1 MHRYAACTLTALC
14 LTASLAS
21 AAEWEDEKVFEVNRE
36 PARASLMPVDD
47 DTILSLNG
55 AWKFHFVKRPEQ
67 RPADFWKA
75 GYDVSGWD
83 TIEVPLTWQMA
94 GYGTPIY
101 SNEQYP
107 FKIDPPRVTS
117 APPKNWTA
125 YEERNSVGS
134 YVRTFELD
142 DDFSRGRVYLRFD
155 GVESAYYVWI
165 NGTYVGYSEDTF
177 TAGEFDVTDAVKPGT
192 NTIAVE
198 VYRWCDG
205 SYLEDQ
211 DFWRLAGI
219 FRDVTLFTVPDL
231 WIRDI
236 WVRSGLEKDY
246 TTGTVEGSVIVRN
259 AGKTPSKPTTVT
271 VEVGDVYE
279 KTLQVPAL
287 QPGTETEIALPKGS
301 VPNVRRWTAETPN
314 LYTVTAVLGDE
325 EDERTF
331 ETGFRTVEVGPQGEL
346 LINGVSTIIKGAN
359 RHEMDPDRG
368 RAVPIE
374 RMEQDVRMMKALNF
388 NAVRTSHYPNHPA
401 FYELCD
407 RYGLYVCD
415 EANIEAHELRNIGR
429 SLNNVPSWAPAYKFR
444 VVNTFER
451 AKNHP
456 SVIMWSLGNETGGGK
471 NLEVCGDWLME
482 KDPTRLVHY
491 CDFPWG
497 SKHND
502 MDSAMYRTFDD
513 LRNIATQHKTRP
525 FLHVE
530 YAHSMGNACGSFD
543 EYMKI
548 YETYPRMIGGFIWD
562 FVDQSLRGDRDGKTG
577 LYKLNPY
584 KGKALVWGGLFGD
597 RPTFNDFCDNGVIT
611 AERIPKGQAA
621 AIKYAQQYFGFAWD
635 DKTNTLTVTNK
646 YFHRTV
652 EGYAVYDAEGRRL
665 AKLPTLKPGESAKI
679 QLQPEP
685 ASATEDWPVFVSDR
699 EFDVNDIAKAAEAWF
714 AVPRVM
720 DRAYARDFVM
730 PLSLADTPMTALP
743 ADYADATPVAAKGDD
758 GAVTVTFE
766 GRDAPKTAYVFRD
779 GVLAG
784 VRSEGRELL
793 ASPAAFSLYR
803 APIGNDRWIK
813 GSATWLSLRNQ
824 SNVCRD
830 MTVETFDKPFPG
842 VRVVAQMSTAGGN
855 IPYDYT
861 LVWTVVGDTVLCDG
875 AFYPGSNE
883 EVIPRLGFTLGL
895 NKAFRDFTYAGL
907 GPYENYPDRKFSVW
921 HGVFEST
928 VEQFYTPYSKT
939 QEHGGRQEIGWVR
952 FDSGDDELCVFPTDP
967 TRPFGMSV
975 AQWDAKTLAGVNLP
989 AELPASDRVVLNIDY
1004 AQTGLGNASC
1014 GPRPLP
1020 QYLVYNTPFTFGFG
1034 VRLGDRPVEVG
1045 VTTPGAVLITRD
1057 TKNLVSVTPAVAGTP
1072 VEVSVDGKAWT
1083 PYAKPFEL
1091 VSGKVAARAVAADG
1105 SVPLPPFTRTFV
1117 REVRR
1122 AAWKVVAV
1130 SSEEPGEGNAN
1141 HLFDNNPKTYW
1152 HSDWRNVHPDYPH
1165 YVTIDMG
1172 AEETVNAIRML
1183 PRPDEVNGLIG
1194 EATIELSADGKTW
1207 TTVFS
1212 GKTGWTAGNRG
1223 WKTFGLKTPVKARF
1237 IRLTATKP
1245 AVKGHIWATL
1255 SELGI
1260 EAL

>member
-1 MHRYAACTLTALC
+1 MNRYAVCTLTAIC
-14 LTASLAS
+14 LAS
-21 AAEWEDEKVFEVNRE
+21 ATAMAVEWEDEKIFEVNRE
-36 PARASLMPVDD
+36 PARASLMPADEDNVM
-47 DTILSLNG
+47 SLNG
-55 AWKFHFVKRPEQ
+55 TWKFHFVKRPGE
-67 RPADFWKA
+67 RPADFWKS

-83 TIEVPLTWQMA
+83 DIEVPLTWQMA

-107 FKIDPPRVTS
+107 FRIDPPRVTS
-117 APPKNWTA
+117 EPPKSWTA

-134 YVRTFELD
+134 YVRTFEVD
-142 DDFSRGRVYLRFD
+142 EDFSKGRLYLRFD
-155 GVESAYYVWI
+155 GVESAYYVWV
-165 NGTYVGYSEDTF
+165 NGTYVGYSEDSF
-177 TAGEFDVTDAVKPGT
+177 TAGEFDVTDLVKPGA
-192 NTIAVE
+192 NTVAVE

-246 TTGTVEGSVIVRN
+246 RTGTVEGSVIVRN
-259 AGKTPSKPTTVT
+259 AGKTPSEPTAVT
-271 VEVGDVYE
+271 VSVGDVYE
-279 KTLQVPAL
+279 QTLSVPAL
-287 QPGTETEIALPKGS
+287 RPGTETELVLPKGT
-301 VPNVRRWTAETPN
+301 VPDVKRWTAETPN
-314 LYTVTAVLGDE
+314 LYTVTAELGDGA
-325 EDERTF
+325 DERTF
-331 ETGFRTVEVGPQGEL
+331 ETGFRTVEVGPQGQL
-346 LINGVSTIIKGAN
+346 LINGVSVILKGVN

-368 RAVPIE
+368 RAVSLE
-374 RMEQDVRMMKALNF
+374 RMEQDVRLMKALNF
-388 NAVRTSHYPNHPA
+388 NAVRTAHYPNNPA

-444 VVNTFER
+444 VVNAFER
-451 AKNHP
+451 SKNHP
-456 SVIMWSLGNETGGGK
+456 SVIMWSLGNETGGGR

-502 MDSAMYRTFDD
+502 MDSAMYRTFDS
-513 LRNIATQHKTRP
+513 LRDIAKQHKDRP

-562 FVDQSLRGDRDGKTG
+562 FVDQSLRGDRDPQTG
-577 LYKLNPY
+577 LYRLNPY

-597 RPTFNDFCDNGVIT
+597 RPTFNDFCDNGVVT
-611 AERIPKGQAA
+611 AERKPKGQAS
-621 AIKYAQQYFGFAWD
+621 AIKHAQQYFGFAWD
-635 DKTNTLTVTNK
+635 DRTNTLTVTNK
-646 YFHRTV
+646 YFHRTA
-652 EGYAVYDAEGRRL
+652 EGYALYDAEGDCL
-665 AKLPTLKPGESAKI
+665 AELPALKPGESTKVT
-679 QLQPEP
+679 LQPEP

-699 EFDVNDIAKAAEAWF
+699 DFDVNDIVRSAEAWF
-714 AVPRVM
+714 AVPRTL
-720 DRAYARDFVM
+720 DRAYAKDFVM
-730 PLSLADTPMTALP
+730 PLSLADEPMTALP
-743 ADYADATPVAAKGDD
+743 EAYAGALPRVTKDGDN
-758 GAVTVTFE
+758 VLTVSFE
-766 GRDAPKTAYVFRD
+766 GEDAPDTAFVFRR

-784 VRSEGRELL
+784 IRSGDRELL
-793 ASPAAFSLYR
+793 ASPAEFSLYR

-813 GSATWLSLRNQ
+813 GSGTWLSLRGQ
-824 SNVCRD
+824 TNVCRS
-830 MTVETFDKPFPG
+830 MSWGTFEKPYPG
-842 VRVVAQMSTAGGN
+842 VRIVAEMRTEGGN

-861 LVWTVVGDTVLCDG
+861 LVWTVVGDTVVCDG
-875 AFYPGSNE
+875 AFYPGSPE

-895 NKAFRDFTYAGL
+895 KKSFDSVTYAGL
-907 GPYENYPDRKFSVW
+907 GPYENYVDRKTAVW
-921 HGVFEST
+921 HGVFESS
-928 VEQFYTPYSKT
+928 VEDFYIPYSKT

-952 FDSGDDELCVFPTDP
+952 LSDGDDDLCVFPTDP
-967 TRPFGMSV
+967 ARPFGMSV

-989 AELPASDRVVLNIDY
+989 AELPASDRTVLNIDY

-1020 QYLVYNTPFTFGFG
+1020 EYLVYNQPFTFGFA
-1034 VRLGDRPVEVG
+1034 VRLGDRPVELG
-1045 VTTPGAVLITRD
+1045 PSTAGAVLIVRD
-1057 TKNLVSVTPAVAGTP
+1057 AKNRVTVSPAVAGTP
-1072 VEVSVDGKAWT
+1072 VEVSVDGGAFR
-1083 PYAKPFEL
+1083 PYTGPFEL
-1091 VSGKVAARAVAADG
+1091 VSGRVAARAVAAEG
-1105 SVPLPPFTRTFV
+1105 CVPLPEFTRTFV

-1165 YVTIDMG
+1165 SVTIDMG
-1172 AEETVNAIRML
+1172 AEETVSAVRML
-1183 PRPDEVNGLIG
+1183 PRMDEINGLIG
-1194 EATIELSADGKTW
+1194 EATLELSADGKTW
-1207 TTVFS
+1207 TTVFR
-1212 GKTGWTAGNRG
+1212 GKTGWTPQSRG
-1223 WKTFGLKTPVKARF
+1223 WKTFPLKAPVKARF

-1245 AVKGHIWATL
+1245 AIAGQIWATL